1 MRMVEAVNPQQ
12 SSAIPV
18 AAARNNSPVSGTQVF
33 SISSAVAAPAAA
45 RTVADPSTVPAT
57 TTTSQDTSGADDF
70 RQLFGNPLP
79 AAVPFSATNP
89 PLPYGYPDPSTA
101 AATPAS
107 PASGSAA
114 VAPATAFTDDSFV
127 PGFQGATVTDGTN
140 VWPTNHDYFATQATA
155 QWIANKYG
163 TGQLV
168 TTPFEGSGG
177 PFSASASE
185 YQIVL
190 ANGSM
195 VNAGILASYYE
206 RNPES
211 QFPGLADTLI
221 RNQLGLA

>member
-1 MRMVEAVNPQQ
+1 MVEAVNPQQ
-12 SSAIPV
+12 SSAAPV
-18 AAARNNSPVSGTQVF
+18 ASARNNSPVSLKQAF
-33 SISSAVAAPAAA
+33 SISSALAPSAAA
-45 RTVADPSTVPAT
+45 RTVADPSTAQTT
-57 TTTSQDTSGADDF
+57 TTTSQDSSGANDF
-70 RQLFGNPLP
+70 RQLFGSPLP

-107 PASGSAA
+107 PASASAT
-114 VAPATAFTDDSFV
+114 VAPAAVIADASFV
-127 PGFQGATVTDGTN
+127 PVFRSATVTDGTN
-140 VWPTNHDYFATQATA
+140 VWPTNHDYFASQATA

-185 YQIVL
+185 YQVVL
-190 ANGSM
+190 ADGRS

-211 QFPGLADTLI
+211 QFPGVADSLI
-221 RNQLGLA
+221 RNQLGLG